1 MPSGWTST
9 SPANPVMHA
18 IVAHGEHRAQGG
30 HRIATDPRPLATAR
44 GAPLGRQAAVPSW
57 PVEPLTR
64 SRLRLSR
71 LGLVRTLLLIA
82 AAAGVAACTAS
93 SATTE
98 PLAAPNE
105 RAISVPSDATE
116 VLGTTAAPVPTLS
129 AEARGETGLIDLHL
143 DASLDWAHLGISVDG
158 VLRARAVGSV
168 RPGESLGS
176 IWLPLG
182 DHEVCIGE
190 LDAITRPAS
199 WAQSP
204 ESTVGSAVLPTVE
217 PFACTTAA
225 GTLDVPDR
233 LLPDHRIVA
242 HYGTGATEALG
253 ILGEGSPR
261 QATQRVVE
269 AANEYA
275 TADLP
280 AIPAFEFIATVATRI
295 PRDDNSYTKPRPHHE
310 IRPYH
315 QRIRSA
321 GGLLILDLQPGR
333 KSFLEQARAL
343 ESFLVLPDVH
353 LALDPE
359 WSLGPD
365 QAAGREVGQTDA
377 EAVNDVLA
385 YVAELVERHGLPEK
399 LLIVHQFTAAM
410 VQDRDGIDDPAGI
423 AVLFHIEAHGTPDAK
438 IDTYQTLRVEHP
450 YYNGFK
456 VYFDE
461 DSRVMT
467 PAEVM
472 GLDPTPLFVS
482 YQ

>member
-1 MPSGWTST
+1 M
-9 SPANPVMHA
+9 
-18 IVAHGEHRAQGG
+18 
-30 HRIATDPRPLATAR
+30 
-44 GAPLGRQAAVPSW
+44 
-57 PVEPLTR
+57 EPLTR
-64 SRLRLSR
+64 SAPRLAR
-71 LGLVRTLLLIA
+71 LGPLRALLLVA
-82 AAAGVAACTAS
+82 SAAGLTACTAS

-98 PLAAPNE
+98 PRAAPPQ
-105 RAISVPSDATE
+105 RAVSVPSDATE
-116 VLGTTAAPVPTLS
+116 VLGTTAAPAPAL
-129 AEARGETGLIDLHL
+129 EAVAHAETGLIDLQV
-143 DASLDWAHLGISVDG
+143 DAALDWAHTGISVDG
-158 VLRARAVGSV
+158 VQRAVVTGPI
-168 RPGESLGS
+168 RPGETLGS
-176 IWLPLG
+176 IWLPPG

-190 LDAITRPAS
+190 LATRTRPTS

-204 ESTVGSAVLPTVE
+204 ESAVDAAALPAVE
-217 PFACTTAA
+217 PFACATSA
-225 GTLDVPDR
+225 GTLDVPAR
-233 LLPDHRIVA
+233 LLPHHRIVA

-261 QATQRVVE
+261 QATRRVVE
-269 AANEYA
+269 AANDYA

-295 PRDDNSYTKPRPHHE
+295 PRGDNSYTKPRPHHE

-315 QRIRSA
+315 ERIRSA

-333 KSFLEQARAL
+333 RSFIEQARAL
-343 ESFLVLPDVH
+343 EAFLVLPDVH

-365 QAAGREVGQTDA
+365 QVAGREVGQTDA
-377 EAVNDVLA
+377 EAVNEVLA
-385 YVAELVERHGLPEK
+385 YLTQLVERHGLPEK

-410 VQDRDGIDDPAGI
+410 VQDRDGIDDPAGT

-438 IDTYQTLRVEHP
+438 IDTYQTLRVDRP
-450 YYNGFK
+450 YHNGFK

-461 DSRVMT
+461 DARVMT

-472 GLDPTPLFVS
+472 ALDPTPLFVS